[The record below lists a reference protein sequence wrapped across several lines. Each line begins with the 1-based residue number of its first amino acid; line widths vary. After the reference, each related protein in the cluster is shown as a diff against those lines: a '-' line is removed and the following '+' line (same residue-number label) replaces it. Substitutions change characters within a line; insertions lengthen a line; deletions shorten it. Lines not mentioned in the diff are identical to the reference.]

1 MPTLIKPLVLVIDT
15 HEKKDVFWKTLLK
28 DFNVFL
34 AKDYKMAV
42 DYFEAHFFKIR
53 SVMMFFDASP
63 ACLKAFRSI
72 KDINV
77 NMNIIAFSRE
87 KNLKTA
93 ITALRLSAFEFL
105 HLPESK
111 KTIPGLIL
119 NSIQSS
125 YDYATNILKGIES
138 PSFDTKKVI
147 WDFLKKQEIYF
158 QTFFQGKQVRKENV
172 EAVFSIKTLIDFPLR
187 YQELEH
193 NISII
198 GKKLKSLGVII
209 FDDIP
214 EYQDQI
220 KQIISSQYP
229 FFFAHSFEDVQSILE
244 KNQDIKVCIVNLL
257 SEEQLTYNVLAAI
270 KQAYPELSVIA
281 AAPLDYFR
289 TVLTAFQDGASD
301 YVEVPYVESEVIHI
315 IQNDMA
321 SSFKEDVLPL
331 FRKCMLDS
339 FLQKQEKI
347 ALLNHIKSC
356 KEKKGFL
363 LSMKDIYMV
372 FPYLR
377 ESFIPEDVM
386 IPKRVLKKGVEEF
399 ILKVEAQFEFVKKT
413 AQVL

>member
-1 MPTLIKPLVLVIDT
+1 MPTLIKPLILVIDT
-15 HEKKDVFWKTLLK
+15 HEKKEIFWKTLLK

-42 DYFEAHFFKIR
+42 DYFEAYFFKIR

-63 ACLKAFRSI
+63 ACIKAFKSI

-77 NMNIIAFSRE
+77 HMNIITFSRE

-111 KTIPGLIL
+111 KVIPRLIL

-125 YDYATNILKGIES
+125 YDYATNILKGID
-138 PSFDTKKVI
+138 PPTFDTSKVV

-158 QTFFQGKQVRKENV
+158 QNFFQGKQVRKENV
-172 EAVFSIKTLIDFPLR
+172 EAVFSIKEPTDLPLR
-187 YQELEH
+187 YQEFEQ
-193 NISII
+193 NIAMI
-198 GKKLKSLGVII
+198 GKELKQLGVII

-214 EYQDQI
+214 EYRDQI
-220 KQIISSQYP
+220 KQIISAHHP
-229 FFFAHSFEDVQSILE
+229 FFFAQSFEDIQVILD
-244 KNQDIKVCIVNLL
+244 KNKHIKVCIVNLL

-270 KQAYPELSVIA
+270 KQSYPDLSVIA

-301 YVEVPYVESEVIHI
+301 YVEVPYVESEVIQI

-321 SSFKEDVLPL
+321 SSFKEKALL
-331 FRKCMLDS
+331 FFREFMLNS

-347 ALLNHIKSC
+347 ALLNHIKAC

-363 LSMKDIYMV
+363 LSMKDLYMM

-377 ESFIPEDVM
+377 ESFIPEDVV

-399 ILKVEAQFEFVKKT
+399 MLKVEAQLDFVKKT